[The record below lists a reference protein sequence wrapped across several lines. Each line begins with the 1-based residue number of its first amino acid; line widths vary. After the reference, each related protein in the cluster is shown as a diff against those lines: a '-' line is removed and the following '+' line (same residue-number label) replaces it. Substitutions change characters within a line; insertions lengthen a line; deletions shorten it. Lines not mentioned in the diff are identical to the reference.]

1 MSLKLHLPEPAT
13 PLPRL
18 RSANGLLN
26 WLSTVDHKQIGI
38 MYLLSSLS
46 FFFLGFIEALLMRIQ
61 LIRPEN
67 TVLSPEA
74 YNQIFTM
81 HGTTM
86 IFLVLMPMVIGFITY
101 QLPLMIGANEMA
113 FPRLNAFS
121 FWTFLFGALLL
132 HFSFLAGGAPNVG
145 WFSYVPLSESYYSYS
160 PGINYWATSILFMGI
175 GSVGAALNIV
185 VTTITMRV
193 KGMGFNRLPLFVW
206 MAFVNAFLI
215 LAAFPVL
222 NAGLVMI
229 LIDRLL
235 GAHFFT
241 TYTGGSAIMYQHIFW
256 TFGHPEVY
264 ILALP
269 AFGIISEVIPVFS
282 RKPIFGYPFVAASTV
297 AIALLSFGVWAHH
310 MFATGLGTTFNAF
323 FAATS
328 MLIAVPTGVKIFNW
342 SATMW
347 GGSVQLKTAMLF
359 ALAFLLDFT
368 IGGLSGVGFAIV
380 PADWRLTDTYFVVA
394 HIHYV
399 FIGGAIHGGMAGV
412 YYWFPKITGRKL
424 SERIG
429 KWHFWLFFI
438 GFNCTFFVFHF
449 LGLLGMPRRVFTYPD
464 LPYLGTLNM
473 FSTLSAIVFGAS
485 FFVFLGNI
493 IYSLRHGEKAGNN
506 PWKGWTLEWYTSS
519 PPPLKN
525 FESVPRVRSARP
537 LWDLEHPEDPD
548 WKRGK
553 SKMPKTMDHE
563 QE

>member
-1 MSLKLHLPEPAT
+1 MNLRIDLPEPET
-13 PLPRL
+13 PLPKL
-18 RSANGLLN
+18 TSANGLLN
-26 WLSTVDHKQIGI
+26 WISTVDHKQIGI
-38 MYLLSSLS
+38 MYLVSSLT
-46 FFFLGFIEALLMRIQ
+46 FFFAGFAEALLMRIQ
-61 LIRPEN
+61 LMRPEN
-67 TVLSPEA
+67 NVLSPEA

-101 QLPLMIGANEMA
+101 SLPLMIGANEMA

-121 FWTFLFGALLL
+121 FWTFLFGSFLL

-145 WFSYVPLSESYYSYS
+145 WFSYVPLSESYYSSS
-160 PGINYWATSILFMGI
+160 PGIDYWASSILIMGI

-185 VTTITMRV
+185 VTTISMRV
-193 KGMGFNRLPLFVW
+193 KGMKFNRLPLFVW

-310 MFATGLGTTFNAF
+310 MFAVGLGTTFNAF

-359 ALAFLLDFT
+359 ALAFLFDFT
-368 IGGLSGVGFAIV
+368 IGGLSGVGFSIV

-399 FIGGAIHGGMAGV
+399 FIGGSIHGGMAGA

-424 SERIG
+424 SEKLG
-429 KWHFWLFFI
+429 KLHFWLFFI

-449 LGLLGMPRRVFTYPD
+449 LGLLGMPRRVFTYPN
-464 LPYLGTLNM
+464 LPYLGSLNM

-485 FFVFLGNI
+485 FFVFLWNI
-493 IYSLRHGEKAGNN
+493 IYSSRHGEKAGDN
-506 PWKGWTLEWYTSS
+506 PWKAWTLEWYTTS

-525 FESVPRVRSARP
+525 FDTVPQVRSTRP
-537 LWDLEHPEDPD
+537 LWDLEHPDDPD
-548 WKRGK
+548 WKRNQK
-553 SKMPKTMDHE
+553 DKEKEHE

>member
-1 MSLKLHLPEPAT
+1 MGLKLKIPEPET
-13 PLPRL
+13 PLPKL
-18 RSANGLLN
+18 SSANGLLN
-26 WLSTVDHKQIGI
+26 WLSTVDHKLIGI
-38 MYLLSSLS
+38 MYLVSSLS
-46 FFFLGFIEALLMRIQ
+46 FFFIGFIEAMLMRIQ
-61 LIRPEN
+61 LMKPDN
-67 TVLSPEA
+67 TFLSPEA
-74 YNQIFTM
+74 YNQIFSM

-101 QLPLMIGANEMA
+101 SLPLMIGANEMA

-121 FWTFLFGALLL
+121 YWTFLFGGLIL
-132 HFSFLAGGAPNVG
+132 HFSFFAGGTPNVG
-145 WFSYVPLSESYYSYS
+145 WFSYVPLSENFYSYS
-160 PGINYWATSILFMGI
+160 PGINYWAISILIMGV
-175 GSVGAALNIV
+175 GSVGAALNII

-193 KGMGFNRLPLFVW
+193 KGMKFSRLPLFVW
-206 MAFVNAFLI
+206 MAFVNSFLI

-241 TYTGGSAIMYQHIFW
+241 PYTGGSALIYQHIFW

-310 MFATGLGTTFNAF
+310 MFAVGLGTTFNAV

-342 SATMW
+342 SATLW
-347 GGSVQLKTAMLF
+347 GGSIQLKTSMLF
-359 ALAFLLDFT
+359 ALAFLIDFT
-368 IGGLSGVGFAIV
+368 VGGLSGVLFSIV

-399 FIGGAIHGGMAGV
+399 FIGGAIHGGMAGA

-424 SERIG
+424 SEKIG
-429 KWHFWLFFI
+429 KWNFWLFFI
-438 GFNCTFFVFHF
+438 GFNFTFFGFHF
-449 LGLLGMPRRVFTYPD
+449 LGLLDMPRRVFTYPD
-464 LPYLGTLNM
+464 FPYLGALNK
-473 FSTLSAIVFGAS
+473 FSTISAIVFGSS
-485 FFVFLGNI
+485 FFVFLANI
-493 IYSLRHGEKAGNN
+493 IYSSKHGEKAGNN
-506 PWKGWTLEWYTSS
+506 PWKAWTLEWYTSS

-525 FESVPRVRSARP
+525 FESVPQVRSARP
-537 LWDLEHPEDPD
+537 LWDMEHPENPD
-548 WKRGK
+548 WKRNK
-553 SKMPKTMDHE
+553 KLKDKEHE
-563 QE
+563 